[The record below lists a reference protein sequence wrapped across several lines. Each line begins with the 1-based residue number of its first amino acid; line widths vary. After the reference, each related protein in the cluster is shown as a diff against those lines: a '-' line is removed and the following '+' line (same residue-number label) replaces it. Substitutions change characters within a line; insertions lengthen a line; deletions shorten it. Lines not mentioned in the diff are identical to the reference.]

1 MAECIAFFTEQF
13 GSFFSWLNSVFL
25 VPGVSLLAFFG
36 AMFVISLLLGA
47 FVLRG

>member
-1 MAECIAFFTEQF
+1 MAECIAFFTARF
-13 GSFFSWLNSVFL
+13 GGFLSWLNSVFL

-36 AMFVISLLLGA
+36 GMFVISLLLGA

>member
-1 MAECIAFFTEQF
+1 MAECIAFFTARF
-13 GSFFSWLNSVFL
+13 GAFLSWLNSVIL

-36 AMFVISLLLGA
+36 AMFLISLLLGS